1 MLAMPKFTLVQS
13 FRALLTFALLSGAAN
28 AVLAQAQPVQV
39 VPNGVVYRC
48 VDNYYTDNAKE
59 AKERNCK
66 AVTEATIT
74 VIAAT
79 RAPVPAQRSTRDAV
93 SGGAGAPRV
102 EGQVQRERDSDRR
115 RILGDELSASETKL
129 AELRKEFNNGEP
141 DKRGDEARN
150 YQKYLDRVQQMRADI
165 SRAEADSTALKREIS
180 NLRE

>member
-1 MLAMPKFTLVQS
+1 MLAIPNSTLSQS
-13 FRALLTFALLSGAAN
+13 IRALLTLS
-28 AVLAQAQPVQV
+28 VLVGFSSAGKAQAQPVQV

-79 RAPVPAQRSTRDAV
+79 KAPVAAQRSTRDAV
-93 SGGAGAPRV
+93 SGGSGAPRV

-115 RILGDELSASETKL
+115 RILGDELTASETKL
-129 AELRKEFNNGEP
+129 ADLRKEFNNGEP